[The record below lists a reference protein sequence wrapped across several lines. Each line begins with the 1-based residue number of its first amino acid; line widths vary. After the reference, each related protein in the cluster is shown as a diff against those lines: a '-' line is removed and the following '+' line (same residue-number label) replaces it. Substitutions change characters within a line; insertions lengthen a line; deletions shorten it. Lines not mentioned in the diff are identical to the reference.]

1 MATFITILI
10 IIACILLSLIVLIQ
24 NPKGGGLSSG
34 FQSANQIGGVKRT
47 ADFLEKSTWTLGIG
61 ILLLCLFSASFNS
74 TSTAGNADDD
84 KFKDEVPQQQKQGAP
99 AAQTDGEQAEQDA
112 EGEPQQTAPPATENP
127 AK

>member
-10 IIACILLSLIVLIQ
+10 IIACLLLSLIVLIQ

-61 ILLLCLFSASFNS
+61 IMVLCLFSASFNNIS
-74 TSTAGNADDD
+74 TTGNTDDD
-84 KFKDEVPQQQKQGAP
+84 KFKDEVPQQQQPAGDQGGQTEGAEKATP
-99 AAQTDGEQAEQDA
+99 AE
-112 EGEPQQTAPPATENP
+112 QTAPTEQTP
-127 AK
+127 E

>member
-1 MATFITILI
+1 MAAFVTILI

-47 ADFLEKSTWTLGIG
+47 ADFLEKSTWTLGIA
-61 ILLLCLFSASFNS
+61 IMVLCLVSASFNS
-74 TSTAGNADDD
+74 VSTGGNPNDD
-84 KFKDEVPQQQKQGAP
+84 KFKDEVPQQQQGAP
-99 AAQTDGEQAEQDA
+99 QGEQEGDA
-112 EGEPQQTAPPATENP
+112 QETSPTNPTEGTP